1 MRCSGCKTP
10 NAWYCS
16 VRCQRELWPIH
27 IFECNPGKP
36 INTAYHLARAARR
49 DYIPND
55 PQTCKDYG
63 FEKAFTASNRSNLLG
78 LYQGLI
84 NVNRVKPKTIHRW
97 RLNGTLVQEIK
108 AVYEELPVRTRG
120 RYYPWFLQNQWVL
133 DPAHSKPTDLVHD
146 MMLRGWQYAGGS
158 SSATSEEIK
167 AGVAK
172 WPEEKQMCFSFCMN
186 LLSDWHPHPAQAAW
200 LLFGF
205 CVCQDEYGEAS
216 LSRIYRQLLTKC
228 SFDEIF
234 TAYKSS
240 TLIALFD
247 AKGLK
252 SQRQSIQYL
261 EDVLSGLPNGNISVW
276 DLKQYIVAEDAEDV
290 ELIRS
295 VSVDYGFINCK
306 NEEENQ
312 ELKEVYKQFFSQY
325 RADPV
330 ELHEACIAG
339 RLFEYV
345 GGFVELN
352 KKNKNK
358 KKFSRLMKN
367 PYPLPDI

>member
-10 NAWYCS
+10 NTWYCS

-49 DYIPND
+49 DYIPD
-55 PQTCKDYG
+55 DLQTCKDYG
-63 FEKAFTASNRSNLLG
+63 FEKAFTASNRSKLLG

-84 NVNRVKPKTIHRW
+84 N
-97 RLNGTLVQEIK
+97 EIK
-108 AVYEELPVRTRG
+108 KAFEEVPVNARG
-120 RYYPWFLQNQWVL
+120 GYYAWFLKNQWVL
-133 DPAHSKPTDLVHD
+133 DPARSKPTDLVHD

-158 SSATSEEIK
+158 SSATSGEIK

-172 WPEEKQMCFSFCMN
+172 WPEEKQICFSFCMN
-186 LLSDWHPHPAQAAW
+186 LLSDWYPRPTQAAW

-205 CVCQDEYGEAS
+205 CVCQHEHAEAS

-234 TAYKSS
+234 AAYKSS

-252 SQRQSIQYL
+252 SQRQSIPYL
-261 EDVLSGLPNGNISVW
+261 EDVLSGSPNGNISVW

-325 RADPV
+325 RADPM

-358 KKFSRLMKN
+358 KKFRRLMKN
-367 PYPLPDI
+367 PYPLLDI